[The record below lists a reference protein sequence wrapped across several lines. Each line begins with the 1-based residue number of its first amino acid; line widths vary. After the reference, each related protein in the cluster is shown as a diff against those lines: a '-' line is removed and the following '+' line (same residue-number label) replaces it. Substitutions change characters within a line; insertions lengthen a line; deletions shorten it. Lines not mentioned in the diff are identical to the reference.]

1 MEDRNEHSADV
12 KIDLILNGHTLPVAQ
27 LGPDFLVLDH
37 PAEYPAGTA
46 EILMSVDGEAER
58 WSVRLPEGIQTGRR
72 KVAISSL

>member
-37 PAEYPAGTA
+37 PADYPAGPA
-46 EILMSVDGEAER
+46 NILMSVDGEAER
-58 WSVRLPEGIQTGRR
+58 WSVRLPEGVQTTRR
-72 KVAISSL
+72 KVPISSL